1 MKEEGYSMRLQKE
14 LFAVVAALCWA
25 VTAGTAMAGPQSV
38 VSPSGHAVIRI
49 DDDGSRFSVLRRG
62 ETVIAPSPLGLELD
76 GAAAFGALVLERRED
91 TEVDRNIPLIA
102 TKASVARDRY
112 RGATL
117 TFRETQAPAR

>member
-14 LFAVVAALCWA
+14 LVAVVAALCWA

-62 ETVIAPSPLGLELD
+62 RLSSPHHRWDWNSTVRLHSARWCSN
-76 GAAAFGALVLERRED
+76 AAK
-91 TEVDRNIPLIA
+91 IPRWTA
-102 TKASVARDRY
+102 TSR
-112 RGATL
+112 
-117 TFRETQAPAR
+117 